1 MIFFADNSGT
11 IIKSLP
17 SPVYQGAANA
27 NDIYLI
33 APFMTNMSCAL
44 AFRLPNTQWTQPHM
58 MTQLRELEGVIEKKT
73 GKTYSGW
80 SYRMPNEVTEQ
91 YGTVTVQFFFYAP
104 TADGKVT
111 AIPATASASFE
122 VGRGVVAELPDTPTQ
137 TIYEEILAALSQ
149 LQSDLENGYWA
160 ARAIYQWSSAFTYGA
175 EEITFSPVGE
185 FGSFV
190 KSVVDDNTAVPYNE
204 DGTVNSAY
212 WEEVVNFD
220 HISEDYFNDL
230 KDLVSQAQGYRDEA
244 EQIVEQGK
252 ADIQGILTDGVNE
265 INQIIN
271 DADTTFNQYLDR
283 AEDAADR
290 AEDAAQDIA
299 QYVDRA
305 IRFVETLPETGEE
318 GYLYATVSDGAGNLF
333 TLWAWQD
340 GKWVNLGEANLV
352 VPFSKIYAITL
363 YPASWSANKQTV
375 TIDGLSPQDDAAM
388 ISYPGFAADLVKS
401 GVLLS
406 AVVENG
412 LEFSCTSA
420 PSKAVMLYVIVTKE
434 QEVPTANGYYTDVQV
449 DALLA
454 DKQDVVDDT
463 LTTTAKTVP
472 AAINENK
479 AAIDGLREEI
489 VDSAHFQGF
498 ATDPEAVRAIE
509 ADANDY
515 CYCISTG
522 TIWTYGDNGWEDSG
536 KPYPSDAV
544 PKSTTVPL
552 MDGTAA
558 VGSSNTYAAGDHVH
572 PTDTSRA
579 SAAALQTETANR
591 TQQDAALDT
600 KITQEATARQTAD
613 NAINANLTAEVTAR
627 EQAVTALEG
636 DIAAETAAREA
647 ADTDIQGD
655 LSAEITARQD
665 ADAALGTRID
675 NIEGGTVEVAKAT
688 EADHAAS
695 ADTATSATSAQ
706 TAQTAASATTAG
718 TADKVAHALTV
729 GSKVFDGSAAVT
741 VTKEDLGVGDVYTPA
756 GSMAFANLPTPSAD
770 TLGNV
775 YNVTDAFTT
784 DSRFLEGADKAYP
797 AGTNVGVVQSGSS
810 YYFDVLGGFVDT
822 SNFATKTGSFPQMTV
837 GTAGYADAAATADTA
852 GYAQTAKSDAAGND
866 IQTTYATKSELAA
879 SGNASF
885 YEAPISIPTS
895 AWSANTVTLTADDS
909 ANLSKVLPSSFI
921 CFWVAAASAAAKL
934 KARVKVSAYAAGS
947 VTLQCASVPTAT
959 IAGVITIQ

>member
-58 MTQLRELEGVIEKKT
+58 MTPQRELEGIIEKKT

-104 TADGKVT
+104 TADGEVT

-175 EEITFSPVGE
+175 EEITFYPVGE
-185 FGSFV
+185 FGAFV
-190 KSVVDDNTAVPYNE
+190 KSISEDNTQPPYNA

-230 KDLVSQAQGYRDEA
+230 KDLVSQAQGFRDEA

-265 INQIIN
+265 INQIID

-352 VPFSKIYAITL
+352 VPFSKIYAIRL
-363 YPASWSANKQTV
+363 YPASWSSNKQAV

-406 AVVENG
+406 AIVENG

-434 QEVPTANGYYTDVQV
+434 QEVPTANGYYTDAQV

-454 DKQDVVDDT
+454 DKQDIVDDT

-498 ATDPEAVRAIE
+498 ATDPTAVRAIP

-544 PKSTTVPL
+544 PKSTTVPM

-558 VGSSNTYAAGDHVH
+558 VGDSNTYAAGDHVH

-613 NAINANLTAEVTAR
+613 NAINANLAAEVTAR
-627 EQAVTALEG
+627 EQAVSALQESLTAETTAREQAVASLESG
-636 DIAAETAAREA
+636 LADETAAR
-647 ADTDIQGD
+647 Q
-655 LSAEITARQD
+655 S

-695 ADTATSATSAQ
+695 ADTAASATSAQ

-741 VTKEDLGVGDVYTPA
+741 VTKEDLGVGDVYTAA
-756 GSMAFANLPTPSAD
+756 GSVAFANLPAPSASNV
-770 TLGNV
+770 GQV

-784 DSRFLEGADKAYP
+784 DDRFLEGADKAYP
-797 AGTNVGVVQSGSS
+797 AGTNVGIIENGG
-810 YYFDVLGGFVDT
+810 YFYDVLGGFIDT

-837 GTAGYADAAATADTA
+837 GTAGYADSAAEADTA
-852 GYAQTAKSDAAGND
+852 GYAQTAKADAAGND

-909 ANLSKVLPSSFI
+909 PNLSKVLPSSFI
-921 CFWVAAASAAAKL
+921 CFWVSAASAAAKL

-947 VTLQCASVPTAT
+947 VTLQCTTVPTAAIT
-959 IAGVITIQ
+959 GSITIQ

>member
-1 MIFFADNSGT
+1 MRVILHDNGRVTFEDGDILNRNSLNRKTLIVAPETNLATRESLWVQFGDSRDFEDPNANILEPIRFASGVDAAEYTTMFPDEVIQKPGTWYMTLSIREYAVDSDLYKNQLTSDKVSFQVNDSFPMPDGGYASNGT
-11 IIKSLP
+11 IENLWKD
-17 SPVYQGAANA
+17 V
-27 NDIYLI
+27 
-33 APFMTNMSCAL
+33 
-44 AFRLPNTQWTQPHM
+44 
-58 MTQLRELEGVIEKKT
+58 LEGVD
-73 GKTYSGW
+73 
-80 SYRMPNEVTEQ
+80 RAEQ
-91 YGTVTVQFFFYAP
+91 A
-104 TADGKVT
+104 ADE
-111 AIPATASASFE
+111 AEASAEAAAQSA
-122 VGRGVVAELPDTPTQ
+122 AE
-137 TIYEEILAALSQ
+137 AAESAQ
-149 LQSDLENGYWA
+149 QA
-160 ARAIYQWSSAFTYGA
+160 ASSV
-175 EEITFSPVGE
+175 E
-185 FGSFV
+185 
-190 KSVVDDNTAVPYNE
+190 
-204 DGTVNSAY
+204 
-212 WEEVVNFD
+212 
-220 HISEDYFNDL
+220 
-230 KDLVSQAQGYRDEA
+230 EA

-265 INQIIN
+265 INQIID

-305 IRFVETLPETGEE
+305 IRFVEELPEAGEE

-375 TIDGLSPQDDAAM
+375 TIEGLSPQDDAAM

-406 AVVENG
+406 AIVENG
-412 LEFSCTSA
+412 LEFTCTSV
-420 PSKAVMLYVIVTKE
+420 PSKAVMLYVIVTKM
-434 QEVPTANGYYTDVQV
+434 QEVPTANGYYTDAQV

-463 LTTTAKTVP
+463 LETTAKTVP

-479 AAIDGLREEI
+479 AAIDGLRNDFI
-489 VDSAHFQGF
+489 NADHNKGF
-498 ATDPEAVRAIE
+498 AQTA
-509 ADANDY
+509 ADVEKISADLNDF
-515 CYCISTG
+515 CYCVETG
-522 TIWTYGDNGWEDSG
+522 TIWIYGENGWYDTK
-536 KPYPSDAV
+536 KPYPSDA
-544 PKSTTVPL
+544 TPL
-552 MDGTAA
+552 SNNTPQPIGSKASPGVSSEAA
-558 VGSSNTYAAGDHVH
+558 RADHIH
-572 PTDTSRA
+572 DNPNGATKA
-579 SAAALQTETANR
+579 ELQTETANR

-613 NAINANLTAEVTAR
+613 NAINANLAAEVTAR
-627 EQAVTALEG
+627 EQAVGALQEALTAETTAREQAVTQLESG
-636 DIAAETAAREA
+636 LADETAAR
-647 ADTDIQGD
+647 Q
-655 LSAEITARQD
+655 S

-695 ADTATSATSAQ
+695 ADTAASATSAQ

-784 DSRFLEGADKAYP
+784 DDRFLEGADKAYP
-797 AGTNVGVVQSGSS
+797 AGTNVGIVENGG
-810 YYFDVLGGFVDT
+810 YFYDVLGGFVDT
-822 SNFATKTGSFPQMTV
+822 SNFATKNGSFPQMTV

-866 IQTTYATKSELAA
+866 IQTVYATKAELSQA
-879 SGNASF
+879 GNASF
-885 YEAPISIPTS
+885 YEAAISIPAS
-895 AWSANTVTLTADDS
+895 AWSANTVTLTAEDS
-909 ANLSKVLPSSFI
+909 PNLSKVLPSSFI

>member
-1 MIFFADNSGT
+1 MRVILHDNGRVT
-11 IIKSLP
+11 FEDGDILNRNSLNRKTLIVAP
-17 SPVYQGAANA
+17 ETNLATRESLWVQFGDSRDFEDPNA
-27 NDIYLI
+27 NILEPIRFASGVEAAEYTTMFPDEVIQKPGTWY
-33 APFMTNMSCAL
+33 MTLSIREYAVDSDLYKNQQTSDKVSFQVNDSFPLPDDGFVSNGTMENMW
-44 AFRLPNTQWTQPHM
+44 QDV
-58 MTQLRELEGVIEKKT
+58 LEGVDRAEQAAEDAEK
-73 GKTYSGW
+73 
-80 SYRMPNEVTEQ
+80 
-91 YGTVTVQFFFYAP
+91 
-104 TADGKVT
+104 
-111 AIPATASASFE
+111 SAEAAAQSA
-122 VGRGVVAELPDTPTQ
+122 AE
-137 TIYEEILAALSQ
+137 AAESAQ
-149 LQSDLENGYWA
+149 QA
-160 ARAIYQWSSAFTYGA
+160 A
-175 EEITFSPVGE
+175 
-185 FGSFV
+185 GS
-190 KSVVDDNTAVPYNE
+190 VD
-204 DGTVNSAY
+204 
-212 WEEVVNFD
+212 
-220 HISEDYFNDL
+220 
-230 KDLVSQAQGYRDEA
+230 KA

-375 TIDGLSPQDDAAM
+375 TIEGLSPQDDAAM

-406 AVVENG
+406 AIVENG

-434 QEVPTANGYYTDVQV
+434 QEVPTANGYYTDAQV

-498 ATDPEAVRAIE
+498 ATDPTAVRAIP

-552 MDGTAA
+552 MDGTAEI
-558 VGSSNTYAAGDHVH
+558 GSSNTYAAGDHVH

-613 NAINANLTAEVTAR
+613 NAINANLAAEVTAR
-627 EQAVTALEG
+627 EQAVSALQEALTAETTAREQAVASLESG
-636 DIAAETAAREA
+636 LADETAAR
-647 ADTDIQGD
+647 Q
-655 LSAEITARQD
+655 S

-695 ADTATSATSAQ
+695 ADTADSATSAQ

-741 VTKEDLGVGDVYTPA
+741 VTKEDLGVGDVYTAA
-756 GSMAFANLPTPSAD
+756 GSVAFANLPAPSASNV
-770 TLGNV
+770 GQV

-784 DSRFLEGADKAYP
+784 DDRFLEGADKAYP
-797 AGTNVGVVQSGSS
+797 AGTNVGIVENGG
-810 YYFDVLGGFVDT
+810 YFYDVLGGFVDT

-837 GTAGYADAAATADTA
+837 GTAGYADSAAEADTA
-852 GYAQTAKSDAAGND
+852 GYAQTAKADAAGND

-909 ANLSKVLPSSFI
+909 PNLSKVLPSSFV

-947 VTLQCASVPTAT
+947 VTLQCASVPTAAIT
-959 IAGVITIQ
+959 GSITIQ